1 MSKKVIGE
9 GTDFISRLLN
19 LETLKTRANNY
30 FQKE

>member
-19 LETLKTRANNY
+19 LETLKTRANNH